1 MLKKSK
7 YLFKLKVRI
16 FKTNYVYRTEKR
28 YINPKPLY
36 SCISAPA
43 CLIIMGINDVNHFN
57 VIKLSGFGFN
67 LEFLKKIVMD
77 MNINN
82 NLHLLYNK
90 LELQSYNTGF
100 ILDIVNKIIT
110 STSLLMIPVLIILSC
125 IIVSVIIALILCT
138 IE

>member
-16 FKTNYVYRTEKR
+16 INANYVYRTEKR
-28 YINPKPLY
+28 YKNPKPLH

-43 CLIIMGINDVNHFN
+43 CLIIVGINDANHFN

-77 MNINN
+77 ININN

-90 LELQSYNTGF
+90 LELQSYDTGF

-110 STSLLMIPVLIILSC
+110 S
-125 IIVSVIIALILCT
+125 
-138 IE
+138 

>member
-1 MLKKSK
+1 
-7 YLFKLKVRI
+7 
-16 FKTNYVYRTEKR
+16 
-28 YINPKPLY
+28 
-36 SCISAPA
+36 
-43 CLIIMGINDVNHFN
+43 MGINDVNHFN